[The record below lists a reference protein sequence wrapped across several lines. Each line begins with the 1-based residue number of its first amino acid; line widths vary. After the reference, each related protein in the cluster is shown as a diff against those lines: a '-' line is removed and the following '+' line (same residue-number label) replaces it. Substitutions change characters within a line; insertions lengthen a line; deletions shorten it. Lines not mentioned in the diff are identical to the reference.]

1 MVKVKKGCET
11 LKVWGTIGSFR
22 FKGKPLGEMT
32 DEELQAYFDADPK
45 NARRFVDGTPSRAPK
60 TDNKPSDPLPTKPAP

>member
-1 MVKVKKGCET
+1 MAKVKKGCET

-32 DEELQAYFDADPK
+32 DAELQAYFDADPK
-45 NARRFVDGTPSRAPK
+45 NAGRFVDTAQSNAPK
-60 TDNKPSDPLPTKPAP
+60 SDNKPGSPLPTKPAP